1 MDVLEYKGYVTKV
14 HYDAEAQV
22 LYGKVQGIVDAV
34 NYESAT
40 MDGVEAAFHDS
51 VDRYLAFC
59 AAVGRRPCKAFKGQF
74 NVRMKPALH
83 KAMAAWAIA
92 HETTLNA
99 AVEEAVRT
107 FLEREQEKADTEQAQ
122 NEGMA

>member
-1 MDVLEYKGYVTKV
+1 
-14 HYDAEAQV
+14 
-22 LYGKVQGIVDAV
+22 
-34 NYESAT
+34 
-40 MDGVEAAFHDS
+40 
-51 VDRYLAFC
+51 
-59 AAVGRRPCKAFKGQF
+59 
-74 NVRMKPALH
+74 
-83 KAMAAWAIA
+83 MAAWAMA